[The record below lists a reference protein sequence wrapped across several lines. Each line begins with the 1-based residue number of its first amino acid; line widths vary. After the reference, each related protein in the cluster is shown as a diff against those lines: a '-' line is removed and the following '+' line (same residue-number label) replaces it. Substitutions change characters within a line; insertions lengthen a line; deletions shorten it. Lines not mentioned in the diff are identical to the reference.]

1 MYSSHIEHIELCTAE
16 HLNMLVELMAQLPEF
31 DESHDVDA
39 LVSRLQSQPHL
50 ALLSFV
56 EGELAG
62 FKLGYA
68 LDDTTFYSWLGGVLP
83 DFRNLGLAK
92 SMLLAQE
99 AWAKSQGYE
108 VMEVK
113 TMNRYAAMLTM
124 LVSNGYQVIALATN
138 DDIKLN
144 KMTLRKHL

>member
-1 MYSSHIEHIELCTAE
+1 MYASHIEHIELCSDE
-16 HLNMLVELMAQLPEF
+16 HLNTLTGLIEALPEF
-31 DESHDVDA
+31 DSRHDLDA
-39 LVSRLQSQPHL
+39 LVSRLQGQPHL

-83 DFRNLGLAK
+83 EFRNLGLAK
-92 SMLLAQE
+92 SMLVAQE
-99 AWAKSQGYE
+99 SWAKTKGYQS
-108 VMEVK
+108 MEVK
-113 TMNRYAAMLTM
+113 TMNCYAPMLTM
-124 LVSNGYQVIALATN
+124 LVSNGYQVTALAAN

-144 KMTLRKHL
+144 KMTLRKSL